1 MFCDHAG
8 LKVQLA
14 IGNSTMGCDYA
25 IAYGGLVR
33 KLRGMLVFSVS
44 FVLNQLV
51 LDTAAFG

>member
-1 MFCDHAG
+1 MLCDHAG

-14 IGNSTMGCDYA
+14 TGNSTMGCDYA